1 MSSDFVPS
9 PDMLVRSGFDDSAV
23 RRASLWGELV
33 RLAPGRYLRAEHWN
47 ALDPS
52 GRHVMQSIAAVEYAR
67 TPVVVSHASAAA
79 FWELPRLG
87 PWPDRVHAIER
98 DRGAATGGASLLRHA
113 ATLDDADVVERNGV
127 LVTSPERTALDIA
140 LSAPLRQAVLAL
152 DAGLRSELFS
162 ADSLLESLAKR
173 GEPRGAV
180 KARKAIAFADARS
193 ASPGESLSRVVIH
206 ESRLELPKL
215 QHRFTSPTGEV
226 AFVDFF
232 WESQGIVGEFDGAP
246 KYRAG
251 DVRGDLSPEDVVIAE
266 KHREDWLRALPE
278 VKGFVRWTWTD
289 AFEPGR
295 LARLLLSAG
304 VPREPGVRAPGASR
318 AQR

>member
-1 MSSDFVPS
+1 MSSDFVPG
-9 PDMLVRSGFDDSAV
+9 PDMLVRSSFDDSAV
-23 RRASLWGELV
+23 RRASLRGELV

-47 ALDPS
+47 ALDSS
-52 GRHVMQSIAAVEYAR
+52 GRHVMQAIAAVEYAR

-79 FWELPRLG
+79 FWGLPRLG
-87 PWPDRVHAIER
+87 PWPGRVHAIGR
-98 DRGAATGGASLLRHA
+98 DSGAATGGASLLRHA

-180 KARKAIAFADARS
+180 KARKAIAAADARS
-193 ASPGESLSRVVIH
+193 ASPGESLSRVVMH
-206 ESRLELPKL
+206 ESRFELPEL
-215 QHRFTSPTGEV
+215 QHRFVSPTGEV

-232 WESQGIVGEFDGAP
+232 WKAQGIVGEFDGAL
-246 KYRAG
+246 KYGAG
-251 DVRGDLSPEDVVIAE
+251 DVRGDLSAEDVVIAE

-295 LARLLLSAG
+295 LARLLQAAG
-304 VPREPGVRAPGASR
+304 VPLEPGVRAPR
-318 AQR
+318 EAQPH